1 MKLRRKQD
9 KRAKER
15 KELNKFAKA
24 YHAAMR
30 GK

>member
-15 KELNKFAKA
+15 KELNKFAKT
-24 YHAAMR
+24 YHAAVR